1 MTSVPD
7 GGWGWMVVL
16 AGFFCNFLNA
26 GFVQTLGVYLV
37 EWQDH
42 FGVGAGALAAISSEF
57 SCISHLVGIPA
68 GALCSRYGCRR
79 VELLSGFI
87 ATLATFLGAFAT
99 KLWHLHLF
107 AIFTGIGY
115 GMAFPPP
122 IAIISLY
129 FKKRLGLANGLLYTG
144 IGVGILAMGPLLAVL
159 CKTYGWEGALLVHSA
174 LTANTLVCGALF
186 RPSKLEKQL
195 LLRTLQS
202 KSRRKKLVK
211 HDRNDSKVD
220 SDRPRSQRRCLCL
233 SSFVNVSRTFGLK
246 ELLRNIHFDIY
257 LLSTFLVFTGQAA
270 CVMFIP
276 SKLVCD
282 LNVSNIR
289 ASFGLTVMGIC
300 ITVSSLL
307 HGPLLDCGSISSIT
321 LFIFSVGAMGTSA
334 LISPLAKSY
343 AGQLVLVALFG
354 TGQGIVFPMFNL
366 VCLEFVRISQLPLA
380 IGMVVGLGGFGA
392 LIGIQLMGL
401 LYDKTGSYDLPFILA
416 GCVQWLG
423 VLILILLTRCFR
435 WERPREKAPNQNG
448 GTSEGANTPRPS
460 DYTDKLYD
468 YVPSVELIPTQS

>member
-202 KSRRKKLVK
+202 K
-211 HDRNDSKVD
+211 
-220 SDRPRSQRRCLCL
+220 
-233 SSFVNVSRTFGLK
+233 
-246 ELLRNIHFDIY
+246 I
-257 LLSTFLVFTGQAA
+257 
-270 CVMFIP
+270 
-276 SKLVCD
+276 
-282 LNVSNIR
+282 
-289 ASFGLTVMGIC
+289 
-300 ITVSSLL
+300 SSLL

-380 IGMVVGLGGFGA
+380 IGMVVGLGGVGA

-448 GTSEGANTPRPS
+448 ETSEGANTSRPS

-468 YVPSVELIPTQS
+468 HVPSVELTPTQS